1 MLALPVGI
9 IANAFS
15 EEIHRREFVVTWGM
29 LARVP
34 LFSSLSAAEIAEVMD
49 YLRARTVPT
58 DTIIM
63 RRGDVADCMF
73 FIAAGE
79 VEIETGNEPLKLSV
93 GNFFGEMS
101 LLRQTRRSATARAT
115 QPSKLLVLEA
125 DDLTALM
132 ARNPRIAQSIE
143 AAAKARQ

>member
-1 MLALPVGI
+1 MRSPLSERLDWAALGRLIASVTMVTGYVMLGLPVGI
-9 IANAFS
+9 VATAFS

-63 RRGDVADCMF
+63 RRGDIADCMF

-79 VEIETGNEPLKLSV
+79 VEIETGIEPLKLSGKV
-93 GNFFGEMS
+93 GRTLVASTGPLVFEDHVPS
-101 LLRQTRRSATARAT
+101 LDVS
-115 QPSKLLVLEA
+115 E
-125 DDLTALM
+125 
-132 ARNPRIAQSIE
+132 IA
-143 AAAKARQ
+143 